1 MASNDEK
8 KEIAKQFILASPCH
22 ELRHVIKDVKVLVG
36 DDELVASIIP
46 EVVSEYNVTNFVP
59 IEGPYGNTVVL
70 CEEGRKEGTLDEF
83 LDPVAG
89 RYFKVTDHVKLV
101 AEEAEG
107 EEKTTEVRDQLQ
119 SKVGEYIDA
128 HFKAGSSSVYVTGEG
143 AYKIVINSEK
153 SNPGSSWSGRW
164 RSYLDVT
171 MTSETTATVKG
182 AIYNDV
188 HYYEEGNVQMDTS
201 KEIGKDIKADTPEQL
216 TKRIVTFIED
226 ADTAFHMKIDEMC
239 KSLSDKS
246 LKTLRRRLPVSKQL
260 FNFETGAHKLAA
272 ELTKGVAK

>member
-36 DDELVASIIP
+36 DEELVKSILP
-46 EVVSEYNVTNFVP
+46 EVVSEYNTTNFVP
-59 IEGPYGNTVVL
+59 IEGPYGNMVVM
-70 CEEGRKEGTLDEF
+70 CESGKKEGTLDTF

-89 RYFKVTDHVKLV
+89 KYFKVTDHVKLV
-101 AEEAEG
+101 AEETAETSVAS
-107 EEKTTEVRDQLQ
+107 EARDQLQ
-119 SKVGEYIDA
+119 SKVDEYVSA
-128 HFKAGSSSVYVTGEG
+128 HFKSGSASVYVTGDDSF
-143 AYKIVINSEK
+143 KVVINSEK

-164 RSYLDVT
+164 RSFLDVS
-171 MTSETTATVKG
+171 MTSATTATVKG
-182 AIYNDV
+182 TIYNDV

-201 KEIGKDIKADTPEQL
+201 KDIAKDIKGDSAEQL

-226 ADTAFHMKIDEMC
+226 SDTAFHMKIDDMC

-260 FNFETGAHKLAA
+260 FNFQSGAHKLAA
-272 ELTKGVAK
+272 ELTKGVTK